1 LSDFA
6 HYHCGEMK
14 HNASVKNK
22 EGINVV
28 TTHSGTKR
36 NTQG

>member
-1 LSDFA
+1 
-6 HYHCGEMK
+6 MK

-22 EGINVV
+22 EGSNAV

-36 NTQG
+36 NIQGGLSCP